1 MPASRFSLVIRPVL
15 RSPCSPQALVIEAC
29 FVPCVTA
36 DAGDDFSNPLFTD
49 LAPLLALF
57 GERVTMQLMSKAMGW
72 ADNVIL
78 AVGPLGKITAI
89 VGAIGIGG
97 PSWLRAIIGR
107 ARESRAVPVPA
118 TVSLAYRHV
127 AFIPQ
132 PAFTSPSCSCT
143 GNVEIIELLLAPGAT
158 AERQC
163 YAGRSPMWWSRRA
176 GNVLQE
182 GF

>member
-1 MPASRFSLVIRPVL
+1 
-15 RSPCSPQALVIEAC
+15 
-29 FVPCVTA
+29 
-36 DAGDDFSNPLFTD
+36 
-49 LAPLLALF
+49 
-57 GERVTMQLMSKAMGW
+57 MQLMSKAMGW

-89 VGAIGIGG
+89 VGAIRIGG
-97 PSWLRAIIGR
+97 LPWFRAIIGR

-118 TVSLAYRHV
+118 TVWLAYRHV

-158 AERQC
+158 AEKQC
-163 YAGRSPMWWSRRA
+163 HAGRSPMWWSRRA
-176 GNVLQE
+176 PATFCKKDFNALAQNLHIISGYEAFNSPSLCI
-182 GF
+182 